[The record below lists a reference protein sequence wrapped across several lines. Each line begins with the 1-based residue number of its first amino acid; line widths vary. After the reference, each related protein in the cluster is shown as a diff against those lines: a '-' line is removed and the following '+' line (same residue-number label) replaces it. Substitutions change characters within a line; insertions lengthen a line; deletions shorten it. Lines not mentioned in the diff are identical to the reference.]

1 MRLYFKGHDYKYAA
15 EQILLMMFPEERPEY
30 PEKAQ
35 KEEENAA
42 FIKLSKGGVYHS
54 ASVKLFFGGKT
65 AKKTV
70 RIKNAELTDKL
81 TSDRLLQKIMKLAFY
96 KAATQ
101 ITGKNPVWGALTGIR
116 PGKIV
121 TRQME
126 KGVSA
131 EKAARVLVKEYFA
144 TPERAELC
152 KDTARASLDAKKL
165 LSEKDIALYIGIP
178 FCPTRC
184 AYCSFVSNS
193 VEKSMKLI
201 EPFLEALYKEI
212 DESAKLVKDLG
223 LNVIS
228 VYMGGGTPTTL
239 SADQME
245 SLLKKLSESF
255 DLSNV
260 REFTIE
266 AGRPDTIT
274 PEKLQAIEKG
284 GADRV
289 SINPQTMSDEVL
301 RAIGRRHS
309 AQQVVEAYG
318 QTRENTKTLVNMD
331 LIAGLPADTAESFRD
346 TLDKVLSLGP
356 ENVTVHT
363 LALKK
368 GTKITLEGTKIPDE
382 NEVSEMLDYS
392 VKRLREEGYY
402 PYYLYRQK
410 FMSGGF
416 ENVGWCREGAE
427 SLYNILIMEELCTI
441 LALGGGASTKLVAPE
456 TGHIERIFNPK
467 YPLEYIQNIDSVNE
481 KKKYMA
487 EFYKR
492 EIFTS
497 EEK

>member
-1 MRLYFKGHDYKYAA
+1 MRLFFKGHDYKYAA

-30 PEKAQ
+30 PEQAS
-35 KEEENAA
+35 KEEDNTA
-42 FIKLSKGGVYHS
+42 FIKITGGAVYHT
-54 ASVKLFFGGKT
+54 ASVKLCSGGKM
-65 AKKTV
+65 AQKSLRV
-70 RIKNAELTDKL
+70 KNSELTDKL
-81 TSDRLLQKIMKLAFY
+81 IKDRLLQKIMKLAFY
-96 KAATQ
+96 KAAVE

-121 TRQME
+121 TRQLEM
-126 KGVSA
+126 GVPA
-131 EKAARVLVKEYFA
+131 DKAAKVLVKEYFA
-144 TPERAELC
+144 SPEKAELC
-152 KDTARASLDAKKL
+152 KDTAKAALRAKEL

-201 EPFLEALYKEI
+201 EPFLEALHKEI
-212 DESAKLVKDLG
+212 EESAKLVKELG

-239 SADQME
+239 TAEQME
-245 SLLKKLSESF
+245 KLLKKLGECF
-255 DLSNV
+255 DLKNV

-274 PEKLQAIEKG
+274 PEKLRAIEKG

-309 AQQVVEAYG
+309 AAQVTEAYA
-318 QTRENTKTLVNMD
+318 QTRENTTCLVNMD

-346 TLDKVLSLGP
+346 TVEKVLELNP

-382 NEVSEMLDYS
+382 KEVGEMVDYS